1 MQIRGKTVFVYDIEV
16 FQNIFHC
23 SVLNTETKEVHKF
36 EISSRKNQLSE
47 LISFFKQVNS
57 PVSWN
62 DNYTTNC
69 SIDSDKIFCGYNNLH
84 YDNPVINYIIE
95 YEHVLAERPIPVI
108 TNSIFNLSRE
118 ITNSGENIEKWK
130 RWKYQ
135 VWFDSFDIL
144 TMLYSNKLRV
154 GLKEIQVTMQYKNV
168 QEFVCDWSKP
178 LPIEDF
184 DSMIDYNINDIE
196 STSAL
201 LDRCK
206 KDIDL
211 RLAIEDEYGVKVLS
225 KDGVNIGMKILTHKY
240 LEKTGLTW
248 WDIKDLRSPQ
258 AYIPLKDV
266 ILPFIKYDSPILKS
280 VLDEM
285 KTQVVSPGR
294 KGYEK
299 NFVFGG
305 LRYTVGVGGIHSK
318 NDPEI
323 VIPAEDEMLIDIDVA
338 SLYPSMLIEYGFY
351 PKHLG
356 PEFLEVY
363 SQIRSER
370 IEAKHNGDKIKDST
384 LKLALNGLSG
394 NLQNEHNFC
403 YSTFA
408 AMQIRINGQL
418 LLLMLAEKLVE
429 LGCRIVQANTDGLFV
444 LLKKSI
450 YDKVNNVCR
459 EWEQLTKL
467 TLEEDRFEAMY
478 QYAINDYIAVKEGY
492 TDIRDRFLAGEQIVQ
507 KKKTGELYKS
517 IEQIQDDYI
526 KQKGMFITKVQ
537 LGKGLTPKII
547 PEAVIKYFV
556 DGIPVE
562 DTIKGCKDIKKFL
575 MAEKTGKQWNVE
587 YMKEDIQ
594 RTNRFYAST
603 NGGYLWKWK
612 QVGNA
617 EKQYQNMLAASGVTL
632 LNKFDDKPIED
643 RKINYRY
650 YLRECYKIIEDL
662 KPRQLSLF

>member
-23 SVLNTETKEVHKF
+23 SAINTETKEIHKF
-36 EISSRKNQLSE
+36 EISPRKNQLSE
-47 LISFFKQVNS
+47 LILFFKQVNS

-323 VIPAEDEMLIDIDVA
+323 IIPAEDEMLIDIDVA

-492 TDIRDRFLAGEQIVQ
+492 TDIRDRFLAGEQIIQ

-617 EKQYQNMLAASGVTL
+617 ERQYQNMLAASGVTL

>member
-23 SVLNTETKEVHKF
+23 SAINTETKEVHKF

-95 YEHVLAERPIPVI
+95 YEHVLTEKPVLVI

-403 YSTFA
+403 YSPFA
-408 AMQIRINGQL
+408 VMQIRINGQL

-444 LLKKSI
+444 LLKKSV

-556 DGIPVE
+556 DGISVE

>member
-23 SVLNTETKEVHKF
+23 SAINTETKEIHKF
-36 EISSRKNQLSE
+36 EISPRKNQLSE

-69 SIDSDKIFCGYNNLH
+69 SIDSDRIFCGYNNLH

-95 YEHVLAERPIPVI
+95 YEHVLAERPVPVI

-403 YSTFA
+403 YSPFA
-408 AMQIRINGQL
+408 VMQIRINGQL

-612 QVGNA
+612 QVDNA

>member
-23 SVLNTETKEVHKF
+23 SAINTETKEVHKF

-95 YEHVLAERPIPVI
+95 YEHVLAEKPVLVI

-154 GLKEIQVTMQYKNV
+154 GLKEIQVTMQYRNV

-240 LEKTGLTW
+240 LEKTGSTW

-403 YSTFA
+403 YSPFA

-492 TDIRDRFLAGEQIVQ
+492 TDIRDRFLAGEQIIQ

-617 EKQYQNMLAASGVTL
+617 ERQYQNMLAASGVTL

>member
-95 YEHVLAERPIPVI
+95 YEHVLAERPVPVI

-323 VIPAEDEMLIDIDVA
+323 IIPAEDEMLIDIDVA

-403 YSTFA
+403 YSPFA
-408 AMQIRINGQL
+408 VMQIRINGQL

-450 YDKVNNVCR
+450 YDKVNIVCR

>member
-23 SVLNTETKEVHKF
+23 SAINTETKEIHKF
-36 EISSRKNQLSE
+36 EISPRKNQLSE

-323 VIPAEDEMLIDIDVA
+323 IIPAEDEMLIDIDVA

-403 YSTFA
+403 YSPFA
-408 AMQIRINGQL
+408 VMQIRINGQL